1 MLKYWVEEKLST
13 GEIVTIPFDTKEEMD
28 EYIKEKQKE
37 NKRGNY
43 EEI

>member
-1 MLKYWVEEKLST
+1 MWDYWVEETLST

-28 EYIKEKQKE
+28 EYIREKQKE
-37 NKRGNY
+37 NKGGNY